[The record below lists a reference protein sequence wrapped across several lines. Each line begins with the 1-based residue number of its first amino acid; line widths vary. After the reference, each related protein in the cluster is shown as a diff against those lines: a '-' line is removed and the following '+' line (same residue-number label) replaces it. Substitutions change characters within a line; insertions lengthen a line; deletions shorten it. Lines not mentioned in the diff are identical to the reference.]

1 MSEVRKKGEDLGLGK
16 VGEYARW
23 MDVSG
28 FGREELLVCAETAR
42 CESAYC
48 SSSLITALL

>member
-1 MSEVRKKGEDLGLGK
+1 MSEVREEGEDFGLGR
-16 VGEYARW
+16 VGEYAHW

-28 FGREELLVCAETAR
+28 FWREELLVCAETAR